1 MPTLHDAKPSNGKR
15 RDAALTPAAVRSA
28 KPETTQY
35 KLFDKGSG
43 GLYLLVKPNG
53 KKTWRVRYSEDDREK
68 IKTLGDWPDL
78 SLEQAQEVAKG
89 LRKGIVASFET
100 AARDWIRENAPKWK
114 PVTERVVTARLE
126 TYAFPKIGDK
136 PVAAIKPSEV
146 LEIVEARRA
155 AGQYETATRLL
166 QYLVGIFGLA
176 CVRYDLTFNPAAEV
190 GRTRLARP
198 KSRHR
203 LMGSMEDLGT
213 ALAQFD
219 SYQNRT
225 TARAIEFLVLT
236 AARSAE
242 VRFADWSELRYL
254 DRPGGAEWH
263 LDASRMKM
271 GQPHVV
277 PLSPEAV
284 EILAL
289 QACGSWPERGL
300 VFGQGSKAMS
310 ENTMLYALYKKG
322 WRGKMTIH
330 GFRSNFSS
338 LANEHGWSPDVIE
351 TALAHQ
357 LPGGKVR
364 RAYARATYTK
374 DRRKLMEWW
383 AKQVMSRKR
392 VASLL
397 S

>member
-1 MPTLHDAKPSNGKR
+1 MPTITDGMVRTAKPR
-15 RDAALTPAAVRSA
+15 EA
-28 KPETTQY
+28 QY
-35 KLFDKGSG
+35 KMFDEG
-43 GLYLLVKPNG
+43 GLHLLVKPNG
-53 KKTWRVRYSEDDREK
+53 KKTWRVRRIEDGKET
-68 IKTLGDWPDL
+68 IKTLGDWPGLPLQHARALRD
-78 SLEQAQEVAKG
+78 G
-89 LRKGIVASFET
+89 LRKDSVASFET
-100 AARDWIRENAPKWK
+100 VARDWLRENEPKWK
-114 PVTERVVTARLE
+114 PITRSVVTARLE
-126 TYAFPKIGDK
+126 TYAFPEIGEK
-136 PVAAIKPSEV
+136 AVSSIRPSEV
-146 LEIVEARRA
+146 LAIVEERRA

-166 QYLVGIFGLA
+166 QYMVAIFGLA
-176 CVRYDLTFNPAAEV
+176 CVRYDLSFNPAAEV

-198 KSRHR
+198 KAQHR
-203 LMGSMEDLGT
+203 LMGSMDDLAR

-242 VRFADWSELRYL
+242 VRFADWSEFRYL
-254 DRPGGAEWH
+254 DRPEGAEWH

-277 PLSPEAV
+277 PLAPEALEV
-284 EILAL
+284 LAM
-289 QACGSWPERGL
+289 QAGGKWPPRGL
-300 VFGQGSKAMS
+300 VFGLGGKPMS

-364 RAYARATYTK
+364 LAYARATYSK
-374 DRRKLMEWW
+374 DRRRLMEWW
-383 AKQVMSRKR
+383 AKQVVSRKR